1 MSRNKGNDV
10 YPNPQKCKYSR
21 KCSGFLNKVNCTLD
35 GSIRNIGCGC
45 PCKKFKY
52 KLWKKI
58 KQL

>member
-21 KCSGFLNKVNCTLD
+21 KCNGFLNKVNCTLD

-52 KLWKKI
+52 KLWEKI